1 MLAQFTNKLKPSSLH
16 RLPHILLSMSCLIL
30 SALSSPSYAQSC
42 PPAGYSE
49 ASLQELKQKQWE
61 LKGDIKGEI
70 KHDLKVDAKR
80 QQLAFALLSCLA
92 SPNPHLRDEI
102 AFEALSF
109 WMRNKLLDTATVRK
123 ISQKLLTQI
132 ADTQASPNAD
142 FSKPFAALTLAEV
155 VRVDRLQAFM
165 TEQERSDMVNAAAQF
180 LSGVK
185 DYRGFD
191 EKEGWRHGVAHG
203 ADWMLQLALNPQL
216 KAEQHQV
223 ILQALATQ
231 INNEQ
236 HFYIFGEPERM
247 MAPVFFLA
255 LRSPLDDAA
264 WQAWFEKLIQ
274 GSTNA
279 APMNTQA
286 SLARRHNLKAFLQA
300 LYVNVHESKQE
311 RIKEKLQPLIV
322 SSLKKLN

>member
-1 MLAQFTNKLKPSSLH
+1 MLAKVRDIKQLNFQYHLSHITLSL
-16 RLPHILLSMSCLIL
+16 SCLIL
-30 SALSSPSYAQSC
+30 SVLTTPSYAQSC
-42 PPAGYSE
+42 PPTGYSE
-49 ASLQELKQKQWE
+49 ASLKELKQKKWE
-61 LKGDIKGEI
+61 LNG
-70 KHDLKVDAKR
+70 DAKR
-80 QQLAFALLSCLA
+80 QQLALALLPCLA

-109 WMRNKLLDTATVRK
+109 WMRNKLLDTATVRQ
-123 ISQKLLTQI
+123 IAQRLLAQI

-142 FSKPFAALTLAEV
+142 FGKPFAALTLAEV

-165 TEQERSDMVNAAAQF
+165 TEQERSNMVNAAAQY
-180 LSGVK
+180 LSTVK

-203 ADWMLQLALNPQL
+203 ADWMLQLALNPNV
-216 KAEQHQV
+216 KPEQHQT
-223 ILQALATQ
+223 ILQSLATQ

-236 HFYIFGEPERM
+236 HFYIYGEPERL

-264 WQAWFEKLIQ
+264 WQTWFEQLMQ
-274 GSTNA
+274 GSSNA

-286 SLARRHNLKAFLQA
+286 NLARRHNLKAFLQA
-300 LYVNVHESKQE
+300 LYVNVQESKQE
-311 RIKEKLQPLIV
+311 KIKEKLQPLIV